1 MVTKNFN
8 EQAWKLV
15 LEVTAGKHA
24 EARHALKS
32 GWCHPKQS
40 QHPPMAH
47 LHRDKDKSL
56 PLDLQT
62 QKAFLEGRDSRGEP
76 ADSHK
81 KACCDNVQ

>member
-32 GWCHPKQS
+32 GWCHPK
-40 QHPPMAH
+40 
-47 LHRDKDKSL
+47 L
-56 PLDLQT
+56 PTKAVPAPSHGALT
-62 QKAFLEGRDSRGEP
+62 QGQR
-76 ADSHK
+76 
-81 KACCDNVQ
+81 